1 MILKVLTAY
10 TGSKSNT
17 YGTNGIVGSGCD
29 LSGAPG
35 AVSITIYHV
44 VPRHRVLVVTIDVV
58 TCLRILQQKL
68 ITASIKIYTPR
79 DGLHRSHCAARYA
92 PCLL

>member
-1 MILKVLTAY
+1 MRRSILLVKVLTTY
-10 TGSKSNT
+10 TSSKSNA
-17 YGTNGIVGSGCD
+17 YGANGIVGSGCD

-58 TCLRILQQKL
+58 ARLRILQQRL
-68 ITASIKIYTPR
+68 IAASIKIYTPR
-79 DGLHRSHCAARYA
+79 DGPHRTHTCR
-92 PCLL
+92 P